1 MKNTIMLS
9 MLVSILVI
17 ASITAVSAD
26 AGAIWTTKNDCG
38 DSTQDANQYA
48 RGEKLYINA
57 ANLEPS
63 TVYNWSITGLGGS
76 ENAGASC
83 DPSIVVANGIYST
96 NSSGAICFEAYT
108 IALDD
113 CGEYSVDYDGKK
125 DNYRVDENLPVVPE
139 FGTMVGILT
148 ALGAVGTF
156 FLVRRK

>member
-9 MLVSILVI
+9 MLVSVLVI

-57 ANLEPS
+57 ANLEPN
-63 TVYNWSITGLGGS
+63 TVYDFAITGKPG
-76 ENAGASC
+76 GASC
-83 DPSIVVANGIYST
+83 DSGAIVASGTQST
-96 NSSGAICFEAYT
+96 DSSGAICFEAYT

-113 CGEYSVDYDGKK
+113 CGEYGVDYDGKK

-139 FGTMVGILT
+139 FGTTVGILT
-148 ALGAVGTF
+148 ALGAIGTF
-156 FLVRRK
+156 FIVRRK